1 MNKGVGL
8 VLFLLLSLS
17 VTSQQLPQY
26 SQWFW
31 NQMILN
37 PAHSGIKPCVE
48 AKSQIRAQYLGIE
61 GAPNSGNFSLSLPI
75 PTVRKRFL
83 GTRHGVGLI
92 FERDQIG
99 PFSGNR
105 LNLSYAIHMNFSQ
118 KNRLSVGIGA
128 GLKQW
133 SFNKDKSTTLTY
145 DPLVQENATSLTP
158 DANIGFWW
166 NGDNYYLGFAF
177 NEVLRNR
184 WNNISDDSRF
194 KFHYSLSGG
203 YRWVVK
209 DGITLLPSMMLR
221 FPPKSKI
228 SADISLMIDFKNQF
242 GFGLGMRNTDALMA
256 YLNVKIKE
264 QFQIAYSFDYVI
276 SPIGGNQFFT
286 HEISV
291 ILNGCKVYSPT
302 ATGCP
307 LF

>member
-1 MNKGVGL
+1 MRKIVSIIFL
-8 VLFLLLSLS
+8 VWLSLS
-17 VTSQQLPQY
+17 VSGQQLPQY

-48 AKSQIRAQYLGIE
+48 AKTQIRTQYLGVE
-61 GAPNSGNFSLSLPI
+61 GAPNSGNFTLSIPI
-75 PTVRKRFL
+75 PTLRKRFL
-83 GTRHGVGLI
+83 GTRHGVGMN

-105 LNLSYAIHMNFSQ
+105 FNLSYAVHMNFTQ

-133 SFNKDKSTTLTY
+133 SFNKDKSTTLVA
-145 DPLVQENATSLTP
+145 DPLLAQSASFLSP

-166 NGDNYYLGFAF
+166 NGDNYYLGLAF
-177 NEVLRNR
+177 NELTRNR
-184 WNNISDDSRF
+184 WDNISNESRF
-194 KFHYSLSGG
+194 KIHYSLSGG
-203 YRWVVK
+203 YRWILK
-209 DGITLLPSMMLR
+209 KGITLMPSMMLR

-228 SADISLMIDFKNQF
+228 SADITLMADFKNQF
-242 GFGLGMRNTDALMA
+242 GIGFGFRNSDAFIT
-256 YLNVKIKE
+256 YLNIKIKE
-264 QFQIAYSFDYVI
+264 QFQLGYSFDYVI
-276 SPIGGNQFFT
+276 SPIGGNQFFS
-286 HEISV
+286 HEIS
-291 ILNGCKVYSPT
+291 LTFNGCKIYDKT